1 MNKVYNL
8 LGLASRARKLSSGD
22 SLIANVRSGDA
33 SFVIISND
41 ASDNSKKKIVDKCTF
56 YNVDYVIYGTV
67 DELSKSIG
75 KNNRVAVAILDKGF
89 SKKIK
94 EIIGG

>member
-22 SLIANVRSGDA
+22 SLLASVRNKKA
-33 SFVIISND
+33 SLVIISKD
-41 ASDNSKKKIVDKCTF
+41 ASDNTIKKISDKCKF
-56 YNVDYVIYGTV
+56 YEVDFIMYGTA
-67 DELSKSIG
+67 DELSNAIG
-75 KNNRVAVAILDKGF
+75 KLNRVAVGVLDQGF

-94 EIIGG
+94 ENIGG